1 MNDPHPPAN
10 VAVLAFP
17 EASASVVY
25 GTYDVV
31 KSAGRDWGIIVEGKP
46 GLALIRP
53 RVVSANAGPF
63 AAANDVPITPETT
76 LDDMPSP
83 DVACVPELNVPP
95 GEPLEGR
102 FTAESPGCNAVTPR
116 ARRSPP
122 RARVRCSSRKLV
134 FSIGKKRRPT
144 GLTATSSSITTSSTA
159 WGREADNED

>member
-76 LDDMPSP
+76 LQDMRPRAQRP
-83 DVACVPELNVPP
+83 A
-95 GEPLEGR
+95 GR
-102 FTAESPGCNAVTPR
+102 A
-116 ARRSPP
+116 ARRSLHGGVAWLQRCYAAGATLATACSGALLLAEAGLLDRQEATTHWAYCDIIINYDIKYRMGP
-122 RARVRCSSRKLV
+122 R
-134 FSIGKKRRPT
+134 G
-144 GLTATSSSITTSSTA
+144 G
-159 WGREADNED
+159 